1 MEALICSI
9 TAAGPVANRPPH
21 MRCAPPTGCATF
33 DSSAGILSAAGGDG
47 GCLMVKRVVPA
58 LGGGVLGCGGGGGGL
73 GGFEIRGRGHAAF
86 DRRRRRFGA
95 AAQRDPRELYP
106 GKSGTTSAHR
116 AVSRRRRQGDHAA
129 AVRRQAGAAE
139 SLGDLVRP

>member
-58 LGGGVLGCGGGGGGL
+58 LVGAVLVLAAVWVGL
-73 GGFEIRGRGHAAF
+73 QYRGAGTPPST
-86 DRRRRRFGA
+86 DGA
-95 AAQRDPRELYP
+95 AVSAPPL
-106 GKSGTTSAHR
+106 SGTLANFTPANP
-116 AVSRRRRQGDHAA
+116 
-129 AVRRQAGAAE
+129 E
-139 SLGDLVRP
+139 RPAPIEPFLDVDGKEITL